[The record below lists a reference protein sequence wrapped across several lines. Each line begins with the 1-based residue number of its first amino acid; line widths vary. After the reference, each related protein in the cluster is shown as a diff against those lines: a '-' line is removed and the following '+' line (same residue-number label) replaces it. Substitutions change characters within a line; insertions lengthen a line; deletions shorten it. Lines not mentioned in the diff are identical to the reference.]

1 MDIKELLTPLLNTL
15 DRLNSGFVLKDFVG
29 FLNWEP
35 TIGAALLTYT
45 GHHSAFCT
53 AVKQNPEAYAR
64 CVQCADIHQRF
75 CERTCSPF
83 CRPCFLGISEYSVPI
98 IIDEL
103 CIGSISVGHYCSDYN
118 FTANRISALSR
129 RFDLEES
136 LLLQCFSSSVN
147 SAPPPDNCKV
157 IISFIAEYLAEVFR
171 PYTGRTQKCKESQNA
186 ADVGFENIQKYIY
199 RCYTDPNINV
209 ASIAKAC
216 NYSPSY
222 VSHTF
227 NQRMK
232 INLRTY
238 VNQLRVI
245 LAKHELRN
253 GCNVS
258 FTAMVCG
265 FNDANYF
272 SKVFQSM
279 VGIPPSQY
287 AKYANKK
294 EETNNSLPLENTLIS
309 ANIETLAVPV
319 HSVNTKLG

>member
-15 DRLNSGFVLKDFVG
+15 DHLCSGFVLKDFVG

-35 TIGAALLTYT
+35 TVGAALLAYT

-53 AVKQNPEAYAR
+53 AVKQNSAAYAR

-75 CERTCSPF
+75 CERTYAPF

-103 CIGSISVGHYCSDYN
+103 CIGSISVGHYCSDYS
-118 FTANRISALSR
+118 FTASRISALSN
-129 RFDLEES
+129 RFGLEES
-136 LLLQCFSSSVN
+136 TLLQCFAGTVGA
-147 SAPPPDNCKV
+147 APPSEDCKIV
-157 IISFIAEYLAEVFR
+157 IVFIARYLAEVFR
-171 PYTGRTQKCKESQNA
+171 PYTGRVQKYKESQNVT
-186 ADVGFENIQKYIY
+186 DIGFENIQKYIY
-199 RCYTDPNINV
+199 RCYTDPGLNV
-209 ASIAKAC
+209 TSIARAC
-216 NYSPSY
+216 NYSHSY

-238 VNQLRVI
+238 INQLRII

-253 GCNVS
+253 GCSVS

-272 SKVFQSM
+272 CKVFQSM

-287 AKYANKK
+287 AKHVNKK
-294 EETNNSLPLENTLIS
+294 EELNSLPPEHTQIAAAYQSHL
-309 ANIETLAVPV
+309 P
-319 HSVNTKLG
+319 